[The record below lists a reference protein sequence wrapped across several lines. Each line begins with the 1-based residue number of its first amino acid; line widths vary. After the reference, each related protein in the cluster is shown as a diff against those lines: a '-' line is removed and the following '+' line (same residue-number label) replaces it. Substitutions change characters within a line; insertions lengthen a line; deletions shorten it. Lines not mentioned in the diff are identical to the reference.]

1 MLYIYFENIQ
11 RLNNQMKILYTCF
24 FSSLL
29 LLGYINLS
37 AQNND
42 IPVRFAAGNFIT
54 GNNIEHQQFQSA
66 SLDAAAFENEYFV
79 LVQFSKLPAVATMQA
94 LKSAGLQL
102 GSWYPGNA
110 YFAAVKKSFNFSSA
124 TDFSIVSIN
133 QLPSVYKIDPRA
145 AAYKQNGNSEKFFA
159 INYFSALDKNSV
171 IQELQKAGAEIVQ
184 SKFNAPGTIF
194 IKPTNC
200 NVIAALPFVYAVS
213 LQSLTDKPL
222 NYKSIGRHGISSLL
236 SPSANNLSGKG
247 IVVGIGDNSETA
259 TAHVDFTGRVISR
272 VPFPISFHGIHVTG
286 TVAGAGLLDPKNK
299 GMAPRATIVAQ
310 YLSDIITNTPV
321 YFTDYNMIATNNS
334 YTAADDSC
342 AGSGAYDFLSNYT
355 DNQMRQYDKV
365 LHVVSAGNDG
375 LNTCSPYPDFFGT
388 VKSGYQCSKNVLT
401 VGAIADSMDLI
412 ADFSS
417 RGPVNDGRIKPEIV
431 ATGVNVFSTRQNNTY
446 GFNSGTSMSGPI
458 VAGAVTLLNEEYRKA
473 NGGTLPQ
480 ASIIK
485 AVLCNAAEDLGNP
498 GPDFIY
504 GFGSLNAR
512 RAADAIE
519 NNRFFISNTTPSANS
534 IAVPAGVRRL
544 KVMLYWADTAA
555 APNAATTLIND
566 LDLTVKAP
574 GPVTHQPLVLD
585 ASAANVNNN
594 ATEGADHL
602 NNIEQVVIDNPAAG
616 NYDINV
622 NAFSLPY
629 GPQQYVVTW
638 QMDMNGVTV
647 EYPYGDETLV
657 PGETEVIRWN
667 AYGDETNTFTLEYF
681 DGTSWN
687 LIDNNVA
694 ANATFYAWVVPA
706 TVSNN
711 YRIRVSRNSSVYTDE
726 SDFDFRVIGQ
736 PVVTATVPCEGYVQ
750 LDWPAIAGASSYDVW
765 QLQADTMAI
774 IGNTTSLTY
783 LIPGLNSAITYW
795 FGVSAKNGTVN
806 GRRSV
811 SKSVLPAT
819 GVCTLS
825 NFDNNFKA
833 VSIDNP
839 VTKRQFTSSVLTS
852 SENIRFTV
860 KNLDNIASSG
870 SYDLYYQINSNPVV
884 METNST
890 VINPLASYQYTF
902 TTTAD
907 LSAAGIYNIKAWIK
921 RTGDTQ
927 ILDDTVSVTIKN
939 LANPLLILPVTD
951 GFESAVDK
959 TYTTNTIGLDGDDKV
974 DFKTNSVRGRA
985 RSFVNTGFALNG
997 TRAITMDQFPYNA
1010 ALTTDSLMMTYNLA
1024 NYISG
1029 EQLRLDFYYK
1039 NHGQENNPNNK
1050 VWIRGDDTKQWIL
1063 AYDLIANQGSL
1074 GQWKHSV
1081 ININDVLDT
1090 VIPAQPISSSFQ
1102 IKFGQQANTSAN
1114 VPYPYID
1121 QDDGYT
1127 FDDVTIKEAA
1137 NDIGILNIVTPSAT
1151 GCGNYGTQA
1160 VSLNIKN
1167 YSAATLTNVP
1177 VYYSLNGGLPV
1188 METIPSLPPG
1198 ITPHTFASPV
1208 NLLVN
1213 TDYSFDF
1220 WVHEPSDMYNN
1231 NDSIL
1236 NYTFHTSP
1244 VINIFP
1250 YLEGF
1255 EANDGSWYAK
1265 GSNSSWQWG
1274 TPAKTIIN
1282 KAANGTK
1289 AWVTSLT
1296 GNYKNNELSYL
1307 YSPCFDLSGMAQ
1319 PVLSFSHIFQL
1330 EDATPADYNWIEYSD
1345 NGGVTW
1351 TRLGLNSVGT
1361 NWFND
1366 PTGKKQWRTSMPTWH
1381 VASTDIPTTGS
1392 NVRFRFVMASDLS
1405 YNLEG
1410 VGIDDIHIF
1419 DKALIYTGT
1428 PVTGLSQ
1435 SVSGTGWTHF
1445 TSGGRRVASIN
1456 ANGNNMG
1463 NTTVD
1468 VYPYAGTVRTRN
1480 GQYYVNRNIVI
1491 RPVVQPGTD
1500 VSVRFYFTDA
1510 EAKSLLAATGC
1521 ATCTKP
1527 IDPYDLGV
1535 TKYSG
1540 TAIEENGTLVDNLS
1554 GIYSFILPANT
1565 EIIPYDNGY
1574 YAEFTVSSFSEFW
1587 LNDGGIGGIHPLPVN
1602 LLTFEAI
1609 EKTNKVLLQ
1618 WTTDNE
1624 LNADKYFVERSGDG
1638 INYSSIGYA
1647 SAFNNNHKNN
1657 YSLTDLQPIDGLNFY
1672 RLKMLDKDGTFRY
1685 SQVRKINFSNTG
1697 DHITVYPNPVI
1708 NAKISIASSG
1718 NINRAVLFDAAGKII
1733 RSFVLHGRSND
1744 LDLNGIAKGIYQL
1757 KIFTDNTIHTE
1768 KILIQ

>member
-29 LLGYINLS
+29 LLSYVNLS

-42 IPVRFAAGNFIT
+42 IPVRFATGNFIT
-54 GNNIEHQQFQSA
+54 GNNIDRQQFQST
-66 SLDAAAFENEYFV
+66 SLEAAAFENVYYV
-79 LVQFSKLPAVATMQA
+79 LIQFSKQPVAATVLA
-94 LKSAGLQL
+94 LKNAGIEL

-110 YFAAVKKSFNFSSA
+110 YFASVKKNFNFSSA
-124 TDFSIVSIN
+124 PAFSIVSIN
-133 QLPSVYKIDPRA
+133 QLPAIYKIDPRA
-145 AAYKQNGNSEKFFA
+145 AAYKQNGNSENVFA
-159 INYFSALDKNSV
+159 VNYFSALDKNAV
-171 IQELQKAGAEIVQ
+171 IEQLQKAGAEIVQ
-184 SKFNAPGTIF
+184 SKFNTPGTIF
-194 IKPTNC
+194 IKPTDC
-200 NVIAALPFVYAVS
+200 NAIAALPFVYAVS

-222 NYKSIGRHGISSLL
+222 NYKSIGRHAISSLL

-259 TAHVDFTGRVISR
+259 TAHLDFTGRVISR

-286 TVAGAGLLDPKNK
+286 TVAGAGLLDPKNR

-388 VKSGYQCSKNVLT
+388 VKSGYQSAKNVLT
-401 VGAIADSMDLI
+401 VGAVTDSADVI

-458 VAGAVTLLNEEYRKA
+458 VAGAVTLLNEEYRKV
-473 NGGTLPQ
+473 NGGALPE
-480 ASIIK
+480 ASLIK
-485 AVLCNAAEDLGNP
+485 AVLCNGAEDLGNP

-519 NNRFFISNTTPSANS
+519 NNRFVISNTTPSTNN
-534 IAVPAGVRRL
+534 ITVPAGVRRL

-566 LDLTVKAP
+566 LDLTITAP

-647 EYPYGDETLV
+647 EYPYGGETLV

-667 AYGDETNTFTLEYF
+667 AYGDEANTFKIEYF

-687 LIDNNVA
+687 LIDNNVP
-694 ANATFYAWVVPA
+694 ATAQSYNWIVPA

-711 YRIRVSRNSSVYTDE
+711 YRIRVSRNSSIYTDE

-750 LDWPAIAGASSYDVW
+750 LDWSAIAGASSYDIW

-783 LIPGLNSAITYW
+783 LIPGLNSATTYW

-833 VSIDNP
+833 ISIDAP

-852 SENIRFTV
+852 TEKIKFTI

-890 VINPLASYQYTF
+890 VINSLVSYQYTF
-902 TTTAD
+902 ITTAD
-907 LSAAGIYNIKAWIK
+907 LSAAGIYNIKAWVK
-921 RTGDTQ
+921 RVGDTQ
-927 ILDDTVSVTIKN
+927 ILDDTVSVSIKN
-939 LANPLLILPVTD
+939 LANPLLTLPVTD

-959 TYTTNTIGLDGDDKV
+959 TYTVNTIGLDGDDKV

-997 TRAITMDQFPYNA
+997 IRAITMDQFPYND
-1010 ALTTDSLMMTYNLA
+1010 ALTTDSLLMTYNLA
-1024 NYISG
+1024 NYVSG

-1063 AYDLIANQGSL
+1063 AYDLIANQGAL
-1074 GQWKHSV
+1074 GQWKHAV
-1081 ININDVLDT
+1081 ININDVLDPA
-1090 VIPAQPISSSFQ
+1090 IPAQPISSSFQ

-1137 NDIGILNIVTPSAT
+1137 NDIGILNIVTPSVT

-1220 WVHEPSDMYNN
+1220 WVHEPSDTYNN

-1236 NYTFHTSP
+1236 NYAFHTSP
-1244 VINIFP
+1244 VVNTFP

-1282 KAANGTK
+1282 KAANGIK

-1345 NGGVTW
+1345 NRGVTW

-1435 SVSGTGWTHF
+1435 PVSGTGWTHF
-1445 TSGGRRVASIN
+1445 TAGGKRVASIN
-1456 ANGNNMG
+1456 ANGTNMG

-1468 VYPYAGTVRTRN
+1468 VYPYAGAVRTNN
-1480 GQYYVNRNIVI
+1480 GQYYLNRNIVI
-1491 RPVVQPGTD
+1491 RPAVQPGAD

-1521 ATCTKP
+1521 GTCTKP

-1540 TAIEENGTLVDNLS
+1540 TAIEENGTLDDNIS
-1554 GIYSFILPANT
+1554 GNYSFILPANT

-1574 YAEFTVSSFSEFW
+1574 YAEFRVSSFSEFW
-1587 LNDGGIGGIHPLPVN
+1587 LNDGGIGGIHPLPIN

-1609 EKTNKVLLQ
+1609 KQNKKVLLQ

-1624 LNADKYFVERSGDG
+1624 LNADKYFVERSADG

-1647 SAFNNNHKNN
+1647 SAFNNNQKNN
-1657 YSLTDLQPIDGLNFY
+1657 YSLTDIQPIDGLNFY

-1685 SQVRKINFSNTG
+1685 SPIRKINFNNAS
-1697 DHITVYPNPVI
+1697 DDITVYPNPVV

-1718 NINRAVLFDAAGKII
+1718 NINRAVLFDVAGKTI
-1733 RSFVLHGRSND
+1733 RSFVLQGRSNE
-1744 LDLNGIAKGIYQL
+1744 LDLSGIAKGIYQL
-1757 KIFTDNTIHTE
+1757 KIFTDNTIYTE
-1768 KILIQ
+1768 KILVQ